1 MNLAVHNVEDRNAGH
16 AHPLACGCP
25 SAQLSGL
32 RTGKGPTSRNT
43 ITLCN
48 KVCDGEVTIRVC
60 CAECCKV
67 VLYCI
72 SAAQSPKR
80 VMELDVG
87 CEGRVRRRHIS
98 VVEHLLVVGPCR
110 CLILENCQHLPPC

>member
-1 MNLAVHNVEDRNAGH
+1 
-16 AHPLACGCP
+16 
-25 SAQLSGL
+25 
-32 RTGKGPTSRNT
+32 SRNT

-48 KVCDGEVTIRVC
+48 KVCDGEVNIRVC

-87 CEGRVRRRHIS
+87 CEDRVRRRHIS

-110 CLILENCQHLPPC
+110 CLILENCKHFSPCWDNCVQPPPLQARLLGVVPSHTTA